1 MREAR
6 GVFRRTTTVLAAVV
20 LAFSAWFAFI
30 VVAMRTR
37 SPRLLTTVRRFN
49 RAFMNKLQLRSAGRP
64 GVSASVIRHR
74 GRRSGRTYETPVVPF
89 ASEDGFLISL
99 PYGPNTDWLKNVLA
113 SGSAVLVTD
122 GRTHTVDRP
131 EVISTAMVKD
141 QFPSKEQRTH
151 RWFGVDQC
159 LRLRSVESAHADR

>member
-1 MREAR
+1 ML
-6 GVFRRTTTVLAAVV
+6 RRTTTFVGVLI
-20 LAFSAWFAFI
+20 LAFSTWFVFL
-30 VVAMRTR
+30 VLAMRTK

-64 GVSASVIRHR
+64 GAYASVIRHR

-89 ASEDGFLISL
+89 ASDDGFLISL

-131 EVISTAMVKD
+131 EVISTAIVKD
-141 QFPSKEQRTH
+141 QFPPNEQRTH

-159 LRLRSVESAHADR
+159 LQLRSVESDVASYRRR